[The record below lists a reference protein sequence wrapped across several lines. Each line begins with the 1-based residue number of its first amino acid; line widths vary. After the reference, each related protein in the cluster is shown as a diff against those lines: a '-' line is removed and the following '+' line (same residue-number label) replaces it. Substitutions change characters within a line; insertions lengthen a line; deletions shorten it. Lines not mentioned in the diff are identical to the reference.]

1 MNKEVYKLTDREWK
15 DFFIEE
21 VADILS
27 GRDIYERERIKGD
40 IPYIT
45 ATANNNG
52 IGYFVNNSNETL
64 EDNCLSVN
72 RNGSVGYCFFHP
84 YKALFGN
91 DTRKLRPK
99 KENKYI
105 SIFLSMVISHQRYK
119 YGYGYKMGTGRLKRQ
134 KILLPIDSE
143 NKPDWVFMEK
153 YMAYKEYQILKPTI
167 EKLCKRLIINNI
179 QLGGGNL
186 YSRWKEF
193 YFTEVFTNIKRGK
206 RLTKANQEEGL
217 TPYISSTGFNNG
229 VDAFIGNKSGVRTFD
244 FCLTL
249 TNSGSVGNAFFHQY
263 KFIASDHVT
272 SLKRN
277 GLDKYAYLFMIP
289 IINRLADKYSFN
301 REINDERIKR
311 EKLLLPVKEDG
322 KIDFEFMASFMK
334 RLEHNMLKTIKEFYQ
349 KHLISKPLITN
360 NIYEGGGKME

>member
-105 SIFLSMVISHQRYK
+105 SLFLSMVISHQRYK

-179 QLGGGNL
+179 QLGG
-186 YSRWKEF
+186 
-193 YFTEVFTNIKRGK
+193 
-206 RLTKANQEEGL
+206 
-217 TPYISSTGFNNG
+217 
-229 VDAFIGNKSGVRTFD
+229 
-244 FCLTL
+244 
-249 TNSGSVGNAFFHQY
+249 
-263 KFIASDHVT
+263 
-272 SLKRN
+272 
-277 GLDKYAYLFMIP
+277 
-289 IINRLADKYSFN
+289 
-301 REINDERIKR
+301 
-311 EKLLLPVKEDG
+311 
-322 KIDFEFMASFMK
+322 
-334 RLEHNMLKTIKEFYQ
+334 
-349 KHLISKPLITN
+349 
-360 NIYEGGGKME
+360 